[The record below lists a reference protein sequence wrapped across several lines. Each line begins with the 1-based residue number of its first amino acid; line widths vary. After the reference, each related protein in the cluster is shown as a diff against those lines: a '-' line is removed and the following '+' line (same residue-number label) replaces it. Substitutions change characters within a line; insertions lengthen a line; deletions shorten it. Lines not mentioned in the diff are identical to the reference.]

1 MESDKRKPMILFF
14 AGPNGSGK
22 STITDYF
29 EIVGEYTNADE
40 VVKATGTSN
49 IDAAK
54 TVDKRRYASISA
66 RKNFTFETVLS
77 SKYKLDIIRKA
88 KEEGYFIK
96 GVFVLTANPE
106 INVARVRARVANGGH
121 DVDDKK
127 IVSRYWKSL
136 KNINT
141 LLELCDILHVYDNS
155 GDKPVRI
162 IRKHKEQLSI
172 FPNSIVG
179 QFSRQK
185 ICHFIMNLC

>member
-1 MESDKRKPMILFF
+1 MKTNKIKPMILFF

-29 EIVGEYTNADE
+29 EIIGEYTNADE

-49 IDAAK
+49 IDAARI
-54 TVDKRRYASISA
+54 VDERRYAAIA
-66 RKNFTFETVLS
+66 EKRDFTFETVLS
-77 SKYKLDIIRKA
+77 SKYKLDIIQKA

-106 INVARVRARVANGGH
+106 INVKRVCARVANGGH
-121 DVDDKK
+121 DVDEKK

-136 KNINT
+136 RNINR

-172 FPNSIVG
+172 FPNSLWSADSILDL
-179 QFSRQK
+179 
-185 ICHFIMNLC
+185 MNGAIHK

>member
-1 MESDKRKPMILFF
+1 MILFF

-29 EIVGEYTNADE
+29 EIIGEYMNADE

-49 IDAAK
+49 IDAARI
-54 TVDKRRYASISA
+54 VDERRYAAIA
-66 RKNFTFETVLS
+66 EKRDFTFETVLS
-77 SKYKLDIIRKA
+77 SKYKLDIIQKA

-106 INVARVRARVANGGH
+106 INVKRVCARVANGGH
-121 DVDDKK
+121 DVDEKK

-136 KNINT
+136 RNINRF
-141 LLELCDILHVYDNS
+141 LELCDILHVYDNS

-172 FPNSIVG
+172 FPNSLWSADSILDL
-179 QFSRQK
+179 
-185 ICHFIMNLC
+185 MNGAIHK

>member
-1 MESDKRKPMILFF
+1 MRSDKRKPMILFF

-22 STITDYF
+22 STITEYF

-49 IDAAK
+49 IEAAK
-54 TVDKRRYASISA
+54 LVDARRYTSIA
-66 RKNFTFETVLS
+66 EKKDFTFETVLS
-77 SKYKLDIIRKA
+77 SSYKLDIIRKA
-88 KEEGYFIK
+88 KEAGYFIK

-106 INVARVRARVANGGH
+106 INVKRVCARVANGGH
-121 DVDDKK
+121 DVDDEK

-136 KNINT
+136 RNINA

-172 FPNSIVG
+172 FPNTLWSADSILDL
-179 QFSRQK
+179 
-185 ICHFIMNLC
+185 MNGNIA

>member
-1 MESDKRKPMILFF
+1 MKTNKIKPMILFF

-29 EIVGEYTNADE
+29 EIIGEYTNADE

-49 IDAAK
+49 IDAARI
-54 TVDKRRYASISA
+54 VDERRYAAIA
-66 RKNFTFETVLS
+66 EKRDFTFETVLS
-77 SKYKLDIIRKA
+77 SKYKLDIIQKA

-106 INVARVRARVANGGH
+106 INVKRVCARVANGGH
-121 DVDDKK
+121 DLDEKK

-136 KNINT
+136 RNINR

-172 FPNSIVG
+172 FPNSLWSADSILDL
-179 QFSRQK
+179 
-185 ICHFIMNLC
+185 MNGAIHK